1 MAVEPKE
8 FIDSFSDFVNNMSD
22 EPKFEAIELMTR
34 EHRTLQQS
42 MTRFSIWWLER
53 LARYQDFEFDL
64 RNEASVR
71 LAKEFVENIPVEER
85 ALPFI

>member
-1 MAVEPKE
+1 MAVEPKQ
-8 FIDSFSDFVNNMSD
+8 FIDSFSKFVNNMND
-22 EPKFEAIELMTR
+22 EPKHEAIELMTR

-42 MTRFSIWWLER
+42 MTRFSICWLER
-53 LARYQDFEFDL
+53 LARYQDVEFDL

-71 LAKEFVENIPVEER
+71 LAKEFVENIPLEER